1 MVGIFSNSQDSE
13 SRRAFLASRESPLG
27 KDMCEDEEWDDIG
40 EELGEEE
47 PSPTALEKLAS
58 AC

>member
-1 MVGIFSNSQDSE
+1 
-13 SRRAFLASRESPLG
+13 
-27 KDMCEDEEWDDIG
+27 MCEDDECDDIG